1 MFAVRL
7 YANNDYIGNLVNYAA
22 KMLSMEG
29 DGEIAF
35 SKELYSVSKISF
47 SVQERESEIEE
58 RPLLYG

>member
-1 MFAVRL
+1 MLAVRL
-7 YANNDYIGNLVNYAA
+7 DANNDYIGNLVNYAA

-35 SKELYSVSKISF
+35 SEESNSVSKIAF

>member
-1 MFAVRL
+1 
-7 YANNDYIGNLVNYAA
+7 VNYAA

-29 DGEIAF
+29 DGEIAC
-35 SKELYSVSKISF
+35 SEESNSVSKIAF

>member
-7 YANNDYIGNLVNYAA
+7 DASNDYIGNVVNNAA
-22 KMLSMEG
+22 KMPSMEG

-47 SVQERESEIEE
+47 SVQECELEIEE